1 MDKKRQTKKL
11 TETLKQKI
19 RNDFVQGLDN
29 EKGLKEMPSLEDLIK
44 KYNVPKSTLYRVSN
58 KENWKEQRK
67 MFQDKYQEKLDN
79 ERIKNFQQV
88 AKKIDSNSI
97 AIAQTFLT
105 NVGQALQKNMQDVQ
119 NGRQGMQPQQLNS
132 LANVALTAQKIA
144 KIALGE
150 STENINVNAEVGN
163 TETFRRAMELLDTVA
178 EQRRTESNTA
188 LH

>member
-19 RNDFVQGLDN
+19 RNDFVQGIDG

-44 KYNVPKSTLYRVSN
+44 KYNVPKSTLYRVSK
-58 KENWKEQRK
+58 KEDWKEQK
-67 MFQDKYQEKLDN
+67 NLFQNKFQAKLDE
-79 ERIKNFQQV
+79 ERIKNLQQV

-97 AIAQTFLT
+97 ALAQTFLT
-105 NVGQALQKNMQDVQ
+105 SVGQALQKNMLDVQ
-119 NGRQGMQPQQLNS
+119 NGKTGIQPHQLNS
-132 LANVALTAQKIA
+132 LANVALTAQKVS
-144 KIALGE
+144 KVALGE
-150 STENINVNAEVGN
+150 STENISINAEIGN

-178 EQRRTESNTA
+178 EQRRSESSSA